1 MRYGSGVAWSG
12 TLGLA
17 KAANARDLG
26 GLVTASGRMVR
37 RGLLYRAG
45 ALNRLNDE
53 DVAALARLRLAHV
66 VDFRH
71 SEEIELDGADR
82 LPPGC
87 KVVSLPIF
95 DPEHDAFTAISLAL
109 RAAKDGLGPEALAPS
124 LGNTTAAMLDI
135 YRWFV
140 TGAAARQTYAT
151 VVRMVATA
159 GSLPLLFHCS
169 AGKDRTGWL
178 AAVLLHALGV
188 DRDTIV
194 ADYLRTNELN
204 APVVERALAKLNGWL
219 PDPAAIRPLFEARV
233 EYLHAAFDEAEAA
246 YGGMDGYLR
255 DGLAIDA
262 DTVAALRATLLE

>member
-1 MRYGSGVAWSG
+1 
-12 TLGLA
+12 LA

-26 GLVTASGRMVR
+26 GLTTTSGRVVR

-45 ALNRLNDE
+45 ALNRLTDE
-53 DVAALARLRLAHV
+53 DVAALARLRLANV

-71 SEEIELDGADR
+71 QEEIDLEGPDR
-82 LPPGC
+82 LPPGS

-95 DPEHDAFTAISLAL
+95 DPEHDAFTAISVAL
-109 RAAKDGLGPEALAPS
+109 RAAKDGFRQLPEALASS
-124 LGNTTAAMLDI
+124 LRDTSAAMLDV

-140 TGAAARQTYAT
+140 TGPAARQTFAT
-151 VVRMVATA
+151 VIRMAATA

-204 APVVERALAKLNGWL
+204 APVVERALAKLDGRL
-219 PDPAAIRPLFEARV
+219 PDPAVIRPLFEARA
-233 EYLHAAFDEAEAA
+233 EYLHAAFEAAEAA

-262 DTVAALRATLLE
+262 DTVAALHATLLE